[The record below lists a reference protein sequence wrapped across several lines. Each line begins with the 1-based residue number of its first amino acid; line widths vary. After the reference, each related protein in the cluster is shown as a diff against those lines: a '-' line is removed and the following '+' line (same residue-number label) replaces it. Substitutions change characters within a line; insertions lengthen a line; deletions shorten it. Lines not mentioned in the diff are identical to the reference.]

1 MERRHFLQLL
11 VSTAIAGHTRSL
23 QAAQQAPA
31 QAQSNAGGSKSPLP
45 WRNWSGSQQ
54 SVPAMRVAPRSVT
67 ELQELL
73 AAPNHRHL
81 PVRPV
86 GSGHSFSA
94 LVPTDGI
101 LVSMARLSGV
111 LGHDDSRCQAKVAA
125 GTLLGQLGQ
134 PLEAIDQALFNMP
147 DIDQQS
153 LAGLLATA
161 THGTG
166 SKLMCLSGYVAA
178 LTLVTANGERIE
190 CSQTQHPDQFQAARV
205 GLGCLGIVTDVT
217 LQNTRPYRL
226 RKTTEWLPIED
237 ILATADTLADQHRN
251 FEFYYIPFSGMG
263 FTSTHDITDAPLSAT
278 PALDQNDGARDLQ
291 KARDYLAWSPR
302 LRRLI
307 LGGYMRTLAREQK
320 VAPSWQNYTSD
331 RNVRFNEMEYHLPRE
346 NWQKAFREVVDLV
359 ENRFPEVFFPFE
371 VRFVQADDAW
381 LSPFYRRDSVSIAV
395 HRFFEED
402 YQPLFAAVEPIFRR
416 YGGRPHWGKLNTLTA
431 AEFQTLYPQWQAFC
445 EVRKS
450 LDPNGRFLNPYLAG
464 LFSDNTSHG

>member
-11 VSTAIAGHTRSL
+11 VSTAIAGHTLPSGAAEQSL
-23 QAAQQAPA
+23 TPTDANP
-31 QAQSNAGGSKSPLP
+31 GGSTPPLP

-54 SVPAMRVAPRSVT
+54 SVPARRVAPRSIG

-73 AAPNHRHL
+73 TASDNRHRS
-81 PVRPV
+81 VRPV

-101 LVSMARLSGV
+101 LVSLARLSGV
-111 LGHDDSRCQAKVAA
+111 LDHDDARCQARVAA

-166 SKLMCLSGYVAA
+166 SKLMCLSGYIAG
-178 LTLVTANGERIE
+178 LTLVTANGEMIE
-190 CSQTQHPDQFQAARV
+190 CSQDRHPDLFQAARV
-205 GLGCLGIVTDVT
+205 GLGCLGLVTDVT

-263 FTSTHDITDAPLSAT
+263 FTSTHDITDEPLSAT
-278 PALDQNDGARDLQ
+278 PELDQNDGARDLQ
-291 KARDYLAWSPR
+291 RARDYLAWSPR

-346 NWQKAFREVVDLV
+346 NWQKAFREVMELV
-359 ENRFPEVFFPFE
+359 EKRFPEVFFPFE
-371 VRFVQADDAW
+371 VRYVQADDAW
-381 LSPFYRRDSVSIAV
+381 LSPFYRQDSVSIAV

-402 YQPLFAAVEPIFRR
+402 YRPLFAAVEPIFQR

-431 AEFQTLYPQWQAFC
+431 ADFPSLYPKWQAFC
-445 EVRKS
+445 EIRES
-450 LDPNGRFLNPYLAG
+450 LDPEGRFLNPYLAG
-464 LFSDNTSHG
+464 LFTGNTTHG